1 MCRLSKIL
9 SQFSLCWLFV
19 AVAAAQ
25 TAQLVEAPKTV
36 NDYYQSALQSYLTG
50 DFDEAILWDSKALQV
65 DPQDKK
71 ASALLSIL
79 VSEKDTANKTVIWI
93 GGKPSVVENVPANP
107 VSQVPVTIFKDRGS
121 RPAAVDSK
129 KMQELETRVQT
140 VAFLMERDSFNQ
152 YRELSGAQA
161 ETTKRLDEI
170 SFDLKGVGS
179 GTKVSNFLFFLALV
193 LAGIA
198 LWKSWK
204 NGEEI
209 RKQKES
215 FIHSASAEEKGRVI
229 KIHRM

>member
-1 MCRLSKIL
+1 MGRLSKIL
-9 SQFSLCWLFV
+9 GPFSLAWLLV
-19 AVAAAQ
+19 TAVAAQ
-25 TAQLVEAPKTV
+25 TAQTVEAPKPV
-36 NDYYQSALQSYLTG
+36 NDYYQSALQAYLTG

-93 GGKPSVVENVPANP
+93 GGKPTVVENALANQVP
-107 VSQVPVTIFKDRGS
+107 QVPVTIYKDRTGRS
-121 RPAAVDSK
+121 AAVESR

-152 YRELSGAQA
+152 YRELSGAQVQTNKNL
-161 ETTKRLDEI
+161 EEI
-170 SFDLKGVGS
+170 SLNLKGLGF
-179 GTKVSNFLFFLALV
+179 GMWILFILV
-193 LAGIA
+193 LAVA
-198 LWKSWK
+198 SLSLWKSWK

-209 RKQKES
+209 KRQAES
-215 FIHSASAEEKGRVI
+215 FHRTAPTEEKGRVI